1 MHCPTATPSIS
12 SKMSPFCVV
21 RSSVS
26 LMCFCVR
33 AFTCELFAARHRAQR
48 HMDLNA
54 TRIGPRAAGQELCMY
69 ALPRSCAG
77 VSKIS
82 YMFSR
87 MERVWNASWVS
98 LKLRDFVFTA
108 TMHTVNMQQ
117 PSNVL
122 AERDSESAQLSAGRR
137 WGCRAAKGASRGTD
151 HAAALLYLVVAAI
164 AACGWQCHAKQG
176 HPCARFKGPA
186 SRPDA

>member
-1 MHCPTATPSIS
+1 
-12 SKMSPFCVV
+12 
-21 RSSVS
+21 
-26 LMCFCVR
+26 
-33 AFTCELFAARHRAQR
+33 
-48 HMDLNA
+48 
-54 TRIGPRAAGQELCMY
+54 
-69 ALPRSCAG
+69 
-77 VSKIS
+77 
-82 YMFSR
+82 

-108 TMHTVNMQQ
+108 TMHTVNMQH